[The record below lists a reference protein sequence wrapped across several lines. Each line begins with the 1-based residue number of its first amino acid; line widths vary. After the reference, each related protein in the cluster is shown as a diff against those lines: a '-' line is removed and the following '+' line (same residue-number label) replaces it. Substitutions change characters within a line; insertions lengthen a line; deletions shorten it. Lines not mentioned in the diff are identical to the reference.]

1 MDTSQL
7 ISSAIQAIKSGDY
20 IKAINSLKKAV
31 LQDPNSEAGWTL
43 LGTIVKDH
51 QQKIYCFQKAL
62 EINPAN
68 ETATRLLRSL
78 TGETKTPLDPEQ
90 TTPASSIPEPTPEQS
105 QEAVQ
110 VDRRTKKRNRLV
122 FWTTFFLGLIAI
134 GIPLWMRIS
143 GSKLPP
149 DFIFKPA
156 RALVSLTG
164 GATAPEEMWFPE
176 WATITPT
183 SEMDSP
189 LTLPTPTPGFS
200 DDASFLDRF
209 NSVQSFISQ
218 AQALFG
224 AGNYA
229 EAISLWDQI
238 LGVVPEYA
246 TGYYARAANYWV
258 MGTKDQ
264 RALSQ
269 AQQYYD
275 LALADLEQ
283 ARLLGP
289 DQAVYS
295 YLEYEISRSE
305 ASLEEDRTLRSF
317 WLDKA
322 LNALATG
329 ISKGH
334 RVSIGNHVVAELLV
348 TLERCDEALAYTREL
363 EKAIGIPDEDSAS
376 IYLFISQS
384 HLCLKE
390 YDQALEYIDR
400 AIELAPSEFSELLKG
415 IILMNKGELD
425 ASLEIFDTM
434 IEERPHFYG
443 GRYIFR
449 GVIHYE
455 LGNIDQ
461 AILDLETGLANSPE
475 SKDPVSYL
483 QALLAIDEGDE
494 ELALQHLQEAEATMN
509 IYNSPRF
516 YDDTIRLITELGG
529 ASLLST
535 PDFKPDPTPT
545 PIPAYIDED
554 YLLPTPQTDLFT
566 FRNTNYSGPGIN
578 IQYVGGGMGYRFY
591 PDKAIEISGAAA
603 VYLRLDTDHDPDTL
617 ALRAACVPNEGSWS
631 LDNYPEGTIELLP
644 GETEILDPDQC
655 IYDTGLIYIVIWN
668 EGDQDILVNNLE
680 LKLVAIAPDGSE
692 ETYGYQ

>member
-1 MDTSQL
+1 METSQL
-7 ISSAIQAIKSGDY
+7 ISAAIRAIKKGDFEV
-20 IKAINSLKKAV
+20 AAELLKRTVK
-31 LQDPNSEAGWTL
+31 QDPSSEAGWVL
-43 LGTIVKDH
+43 LGYSLEDP
-51 QQKIYCFQKAL
+51 QQKIYCYRKAL
-62 EINPAN
+62 QINPEN
-68 ETATRLLRSL
+68 ETAQRFLRSL
-78 TGETKTPLDPEQ
+78 SGGVQSPPPPDKT
-90 TTPASSIPEPTPEQS
+90 ASATSNQVPSAVKPQRSS
-105 QEAVQ
+105 QIVQ
-110 VDRRTKKRNRLV
+110 HVNKRNRLV

-334 RVSIGNHVVAELLV
+334 RVSIGNHIVAELLV

-390 YDQALEYIDR
+390 YDEALEYIDR

-475 SKDPVSYL
+475 SKGPVSYL

-494 ELALQHLQEAEATMN
+494 ELALEYLQEAEATLFS
-509 IYNSPRF
+509 YSLPRF
-516 YDDTIRLITELGG
+516 YDDSVRLISELGG
-529 ASLLST
+529 ISVVAAPEIEPS
-535 PDFKPDPTPT
+535 PT
-545 PIPAYIDED
+545 PISPISDVEY
-554 YLLPTPQTDLFT
+554 YLPTPGTDQFT
-566 FRNTNYSGPGIN
+566 FEPANYGGTGFYLHSLGRG
-578 IQYVGGGMGYRFY
+578 VGRRFY
-591 PDKAIEISGAAA
+591 PDEAIQISGTIS
-603 VYLRLDTDHDPDTL
+603 VTLRLDTDHDPDTL
-617 ALRAACVPNEGSWS
+617 ALRAACVPKDGNWS
-631 LDNYPEGTIELLP
+631 LDNYPEGTVELVL
-644 GETEILDPDQC
+644 GENSLLDPDEC
-655 IYDTGLIYIVIWN
+655 IFDTGLIYIVIWN
-668 EGDQDILVNNLE
+668 EGEEDILVNNLE
-680 LKLVAIAPDGSE
+680 LKIVAIAPDGSE